1 MSCIIPTRVSYLHVY
16 YKKHT
21 ESYLYEI
28 SLTIMS
34 ELEYDVLNSL
44 KESTDRKIERLEK
57 RIEDLHMYIGNLNER
72 LNYLNEKI
80 TSE

>member
-1 MSCIIPTRVSYLHVY
+1 MY
-16 YKKHT
+16 YEKHT

-28 SLTIMS
+28 LLTIMS
-34 ELEYDVLNSL
+34 ELEYDVENSL
-44 KESTDRKIERLEK
+44 RESTDRKIERLEK

-80 TSE
+80 TK

>member
-1 MSCIIPTRVSYLHVY
+1 MNPVNNVIQCLHLY

-28 SLTIMS
+28 FLIVMS
-34 ELEYDVLNSL
+34 ELEYDVVNALR
-44 KESTDRKIERLEK
+44 ESIDKKIEKLEK
-57 RIEDLHMYIGNLNER
+57 RIEELHRYIGNLNVR

-80 TSE
+80 TTD

>member
-1 MSCIIPTRVSYLHVY
+1 MYE
-16 YKKHT
+16 KHT

-28 SLTIMS
+28 FLYVMS
-34 ELEYDVLNSL
+34 ELEYDVVNSL
-44 KESTDRKIERLEK
+44 RESTDRKIERLEK

-80 TSE
+80 AE

>member
-1 MSCIIPTRVSYLHVY
+1 MY

-28 SLTIMS
+28 FLTVMS
-34 ELEYDVLNSL
+34 ELEYDVVNSL
-44 KESTDRKIERLEK
+44 RESTDRKIERLEK
-57 RIEDLHMYIGNLNER
+57 RIEDLHMYIGNINER

-80 TSE
+80 TAD

>member
-1 MSCIIPTRVSYLHVY
+1 MNDGIVCPHVY

-28 SLTIMS
+28 FLTVMS
-34 ELEYDVLNSL
+34 ELEYDVVNSL
-44 KESTDRKIERLEK
+44 RESTDRKIERLEK
-57 RIEDLHMYIGNLNER
+57 KIEDLHVYIGNLNKR

-80 TSE
+80 TAD

>member
-1 MSCIIPTRVSYLHVY
+1 MS

-21 ESYLYEI
+21 ESYLYGI
-28 SLTIMS
+28 ILTIMS
-34 ELEYDVLNSL
+34 ELEFDVINTL

-80 TSE
+80 TTD

>member
-1 MSCIIPTRVSYLHVY
+1 MY
-16 YKKHT
+16 YEKHT

-28 SLTIMS
+28 FLTIMS
-34 ELEYDVLNSL
+34 ELEYDVVNSL
-44 KESTDRKIERLEK
+44 RESTDRKIERLEK

-80 TSE
+80 TK

>member
-1 MSCIIPTRVSYLHVY
+1 MY

-28 SLTIMS
+28 FLTVMS

-80 TSE
+80 TSK

>member
-1 MSCIIPTRVSYLHVY
+1 MY

-28 SLTIMS
+28 FLTVMS
-34 ELEYDVLNSL
+34 ELEYDVVNSL
-44 KESTDRKIERLEK
+44 RESTDRKIERLEK

-80 TSE
+80 TAD

>member
-1 MSCIIPTRVSYLHVY
+1 MC

-28 SLTIMS
+28 FLTVMS
-34 ELEYDVLNSL
+34 ELEYDVVNSL
-44 KESTDRKIERLEK
+44 RESTDRKIERLEK

-80 TSE
+80 KAE

>member
-1 MSCIIPTRVSYLHVY
+1 MCLYVY

-28 SLTIMS
+28 FLTVMS
-34 ELEYDVLNSL
+34 ELEYDVVNSL
-44 KESTDRKIERLEK
+44 RESTDRKIERLEK
-57 RIEDLHMYIGNLNER
+57 RIEDLHMYIGNINER

-80 TSE
+80 TAD